1 MKKNLLAKYIEE
13 DYSNASEFSKFK
25 TQIFSPTPFFK
36 SNSIKSGNSEEPV
49 SPSFYVKDEENLE
62 QKDIR
67 LHEIQCELNVQGA
80 SDLVIDLFI
89 NDSSNKIFK
98 ENVLLA
104 IALLEGGN
112 TQVQVIHE
120 FITSKTTLLTKFSDH
135 FLEVRF

>member
-1 MKKNLLAKYIEE
+1 MKKNLLAKYIE
-13 DYSNASEFSKFK
+13 DDNSNGADFSKFK

-36 SNSIKSGNSEEPV
+36 PNAAKLENLEE
-49 SPSFYVKDEENLE
+49 SSASFYVNDEESLD
-62 QKDIR
+62 QKDFR
-67 LHEIQCELNVQGA
+67 LHEIQCELNIQGA

-112 TQVQVIHE
+112 TQVQVKK
-120 FITSKTTLLTKFSDH
+120 S
-135 FLEVRF
+135 

>member
-1 MKKNLLAKYIEE
+1 MKKNLLAKYIA
-13 DYSNASEFSKFK
+13 DDNSSSNELSKFK
-25 TQIFSPTPFFK
+25 TQIFSPTPFFR
-36 SNSIKSGNSEEPV
+36 SNSIKLENLEE
-49 SPSFYVKDEENLE
+49 SSSSFYVKDEESFDE
-62 QKDIR
+62 KDLK

-112 TQVQVIHE
+112 TQVQVKRA
-120 FITSKTTLLTKFSDH
+120 FFFSFK
-135 FLEVRF
+135 FLENKMLKRNINL